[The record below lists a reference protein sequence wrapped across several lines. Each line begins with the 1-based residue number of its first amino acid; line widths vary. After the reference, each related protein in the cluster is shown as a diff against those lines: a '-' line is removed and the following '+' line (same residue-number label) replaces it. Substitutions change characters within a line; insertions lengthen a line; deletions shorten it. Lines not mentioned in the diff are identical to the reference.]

1 MAWGGRQQS
10 SEGPLKKLVLIA
22 ALGAVL
28 GGCSAAQNTPQ
39 ADSGLAPRDP
49 PFGKGLASNDTMH
62 LPSGS
67 GTSQSYGR
75 SSYQIPPRDP
85 PFGKGLASN
94 DTMHLPS
101 GDDASQSYSQSSDPI
116 PPRDPPFGKGM

>member
-1 MAWGGRQQS
+1 M
-10 SEGPLKKLVLIA
+10 KKLVLIA

-28 GGCSAAQNTPQ
+28 GGCSAAQNTL
-39 ADSGLAPRDP
+39 ADLGLSPRDP
-49 PFGKGLASNDTMH
+49 AVGKDLANNDTTH

-67 GTSQSYGR
+67 GTSQSYSR

-101 GDDASQSYSQSSDPI
+101 GNDTSQSYSQSSDPI